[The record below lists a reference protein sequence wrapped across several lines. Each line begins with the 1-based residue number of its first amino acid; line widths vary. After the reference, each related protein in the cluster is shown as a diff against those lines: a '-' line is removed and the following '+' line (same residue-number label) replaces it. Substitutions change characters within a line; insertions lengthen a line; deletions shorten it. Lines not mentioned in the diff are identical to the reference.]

1 VEAPDYALGLANSLH
16 AGIAALSADIDGAL
30 ICLGDMPLVQPD
42 VLNQLLA
49 AFAPKEG
56 REIVLPSFNGQRG
69 NPVLW
74 GRRFFD
80 ELLTLAGDAGARQI
94 LHRHMEFVA
103 EVPVQSDA
111 VLRDFDTPSDL
122 EREGFFL

>member
-1 VEAPDYALGLANSLH
+1 MRWASP
-16 AGIAALSADIDGAL
+16 AACMPASQPSRPIVGAAL
-30 ICLGDMPLVQPD
+30 ICLGDMPLVEPG
-42 VLNQLLA
+42 VLNQLVA

-80 ELLTLAGDAGARQI
+80 ELLALTGDAGARQI

-103 EVPVQSDA
+103 EVPVQSDT
-111 VLRDFDTPSDL
+111 VLRDFDTPEAL
-122 EREGFFL
+122 AQLFA